1 MLCQLCWRYDPSYF
15 SLSAPPFFGGGRGGE
30 IKGGKNEF
38 LIARKCTINLWIVP
52 SVVFFFFPVL
62 CQQSA
67 TFYLHC
73 RCHLE
78 LETWRW
84 GTVSKTCFL
93 SLAWGIAKQLEK
105 GQQRNTKRLQGM
117 EDSATYLMEAVRV
130 QRPWCIETFCWKYPC
145 PTRAADNIRAAGPMQ
160 HQTNSC

>member
-1 MLCQLCWRYDPSYF
+1 MPALLEIWPKLLFFKR
-15 SLSAPPFFGGGRGGE
+15 SAFFWGGE
-30 IKGGKNEF
+30 RGRDKGGKE
-38 LIARKCTINLWIVP
+38 WVP
-52 SVVFFFFPVL
+52 HSQKMHHQPLNSPLCCFFFFFPVL